1 MSHPLPV
8 PITRRQNDED
18 LQRILRAGESSHARA
33 RQLAALHMS
42 VSFLLAACA
51 VLGVF
56 VTSMQEALTVAG
68 FLWALVYSAGAS
80 SWTEREFRRAA
91 LLQETFDIR
100 LYELPWNEVLA
111 GGPPSADEVSR
122 LARRYRGP
130 GERLRDY
137 YEIPDLPRPLD
148 VLSCILQNLAW
159 GARVRRRFA
168 AAVQGGVVVWVAAGV
183 LVGVVTEAALLS
195 VLVNWFVPSLG
206 LLLLGVDTYRT
217 QRDTAAVREHARS
230 VILPRMRE
238 YAEAGM
244 PPEDTGNLLVLAR
257 QAQDILLRTRLH
269 QARVPNWFFKAF
281 LDSDRADFAAAM
293 DEVGGWLPHPP
304 PSR

>member
-1 MSHPLPV
+1 MSHPLPGS
-8 PITRRQNDED
+8 ISQRQNDES
-18 LQRILRAGESSHARA
+18 LQKILRAGESSHARA
-33 RQLAALHMS
+33 RQLAAVHMS
-42 VSFLLAACA
+42 ISFLLAAGA

-56 VTSMQEALTVAG
+56 VTSIQETLTVAG

-91 LLQETFDIR
+91 LLQEAFDTQ
-100 LYELPWNEVLA
+100 LYELHWNEILA
-111 GGPPSADEVSR
+111 GSVPSADEVSR
-122 LARRYRGP
+122 LARRYKGSA
-130 GERLRDY
+130 ERLRDY
-137 YEIPDLPRPLD
+137 YEIPALPRPLD

-168 AAVQGGVVVWVAAGV
+168 ATVQGAVVIWVAAGM
-183 LVGVVTEAALLS
+183 LVGVVTGAALLS
-195 VLVNWFVPSLG
+195 VLINWFVPSLG

-244 PPEDTGNLLVLAR
+244 PPAATRDLLVLAR
-257 QAQDILLRTRLH
+257 QAQDVLLRTRLR
-269 QARVPNWFFKAF
+269 QARVPNWFFNAY
-281 LDSDRADFAAAM
+281 LESDRADFAAAM
-293 DEVGGWLPHPP
+293 DEVSGWLLRPP
-304 PSR
+304 PPR

>member
-1 MSHPLPV
+1 MS
-8 PITRRQNDED
+8 I
-18 LQRILRAGESSHARA
+18 
-33 RQLAALHMS
+33 
-42 VSFLLAACA
+42 SFLLAAGA

-56 VTSMQEALTVAG
+56 VTSIQETLTVAG

-91 LLQETFDIR
+91 LLQEAFDTQ
-100 LYELPWNEVLA
+100 LYELHWNEILA
-111 GGPPSADEVSR
+111 GSVPSADEVSR
-122 LARRYRGP
+122 LARRYKGSA
-130 GERLRDY
+130 ERLRDY
-137 YEIPDLPRPLD
+137 YEIPALPRPLD

-168 AAVQGGVVVWVAAGV
+168 ATVQGAVVIWVAAGM
-183 LVGVVTEAALLS
+183 LVGVVTGAALLS
-195 VLVNWFVPSLG
+195 VLINWFVPSLG

-244 PPEDTGNLLVLAR
+244 PPAATRDLLVLAR
-257 QAQDILLRTRLH
+257 QAQDVLLRTRLR
-269 QARVPNWFFKAF
+269 QARVPNWFFNAY
-281 LDSDRADFAAAM
+281 LESDRADFAAAM
-293 DEVGGWLPHPP
+293 DEVSGWLLRPP
-304 PSR
+304 PPR